1 MAIFEV
7 SLNPKD
13 MQDNSNTSF
22 TIYNVAD
29 DSVERVKRLI
39 MEYYPGVVEDSIETF
54 CLESGAVYRAVF
66 TTVDKESG
74 KKLRWNAVET
84 NHIMTV

>member
-13 MQDNSNTSF
+13 MQDDSNTF

-29 DSVERVKRLI
+29 DSAERVKRLI
-39 MEYYPGVVEDSIETF
+39 MEYYPGVVEDSIKTF
-54 CLESGAVYRAVF
+54 CLESGAVYHAVF

-74 KKLRWNAVET
+74 KKLRWNVEA
-84 NHIMTV
+84 NHIITV